1 MRSLLVATLS
11 ALVFLAI
18 VSAAIAEGSKET
30 TESSRTTNSGTTVS
44 DNVPGITVEQQRAV
58 PYHPCREALGWVNG
72 RLRCNNY

>member
-1 MRSLLVATLS
+1 MRSSLVAPLS
-11 ALVFLAI
+11 ALAFLAI
-18 VSAAIAEGSKET
+18 ASAAIAEGSKET
-30 TESSRTTNSGTTVS
+30 TDSSRTTSSGTTAT

>member
-11 ALVFLAI
+11 ASAFLAI
-18 VSAAIAEGSKET
+18 VSAASAEGSKET
-30 TESSRTTNSGTTVS
+30 TDSSRNTSSGTTVS
-44 DNVPGITVEQQRAV
+44 DNVPGITAEQHRAV